1 MNLRIPGP
9 VTVPDDILDVA
20 GNQMIDHRGPQFAAM
35 QHRIL
40 NNLHACFQTKND
52 ILLFTASGTGGLE
65 SAIVNTLSVG
75 DPVLAFV
82 AGEFGERIARIAQ
95 TYGANVNKI
104 KFENGQ
110 GIDPD
115 RVAQELK
122 NAPNTKAVLVT
133 HNETSTGIMHPL
145 QAIANAVRA
154 HSDAVLIVD
163 GVSSML
169 TADAQIDNWGID
181 VMVSASQKA
190 WACPPGVAMLSVSE
204 RAWKAHANA
213 QTPRF
218 YFDWTETKNWLGKG
232 QTPFTPAVS
241 VYYALDRALEKVLAE
256 GLQNVFAR
264 HARIAALTRDQAK
277 ALGFR
282 MFGDERYASNA
293 VTALYAP
300 DGVDTEALRKAAREE
315 YELIIGGGQ
324 GPMRGKIIRIGH
336 LGWVNEAEIHDCFA
350 VIGHILEKVA
360 ADRKSV
366 V

>member
-9 VTVPDDILDVA
+9 VTIPEDVLDVMDH
-20 GNQMIDHRGPQFAAM
+20 QMIDHRGPRFAAI
-35 QHRIL
+35 QQRVVSAL
-40 NNLHACFQTKND
+40 KTAFQTGND
-52 ILLFTASGTGGLE
+52 MLLFTSSGTGGLE
-65 SAIVNTLSVG
+65 SAVVNTVSPG

-82 AGEFGERIARIAQ
+82 AGEFGERIAKIGQ
-95 TYGANVNKI
+95 TYGANVTKI

-122 NAPNTKAVLVT
+122 NAPKTRAVLVT

-145 QAIANAVRA
+145 KEISNAVRA
-154 HSDAVLIVD
+154 NSDAVLIVD

-169 TADAQIDNWGID
+169 TAEAQIDNWGID

-204 RAWKAHANA
+204 RAWQAHANCK
-213 QTPRF
+213 TPRF
-218 YFDWTETKNWLGKG
+218 YFDWTETKAWMEKG

-241 VYYALDRALEKVLAE
+241 VYYSLDVALQKILAE
-256 GLQNVFAR
+256 GMENVIVR
-264 HARIAALTRDQAK
+264 HAKIAALTREQAK

-300 DGVDTEALRKAAREE
+300 DGVDTETLRKVAREE

-324 GPMRGKIIRIGH
+324 GPMRGKIIRVGH
-336 LGWVNEAEIHDCFA
+336 LGWVKEQEIYDCFA
-350 VIGHILEKVA
+350 VIGHILEKIA
-360 ADRKSV
+360 A
-366 V
+366 

>member
-9 VTVPDDILDVA
+9 VTVPEDILDVMDH
-20 GNQMIDHRGPQFAAM
+20 QMIDHRGPQFA
-35 QHRIL
+35 QIQERVV
-40 NNLHACFQTKND
+40 NNLKTSFQTKND
-52 ILLFTASGTGGLE
+52 VLLFTSSGTGGLE
-65 SAIVNTLSVG
+65 SAIVNTLSPG

-82 AGEFGERIARIAQ
+82 AGEFGERIAKIAQ
-95 TYGANVNKI
+95 TYGAKVTKI

-110 GIDPD
+110 GVDPD

-122 NAPNTKAVLVT
+122 NAPATKAVLVT

-145 QAIANAVRA
+145 KEIAHAVRA
-154 HSDAVLIVD
+154 RSDAVLIVD

-190 WACPPGVAMLSVSE
+190 WACPPGVAMISVSE
-204 RAWKAHANA
+204 RAWRAHDTAKM
-213 QTPRF
+213 PRY
-218 YFDWTETKNWLGKG
+218 YFDWTETKNWLAKG

-241 VYYALDRALEKVLAE
+241 VYYALDLALEKILDE

-264 HARIAALTRDQAK
+264 HAHIAALTREQAK
-277 ALGFR
+277 SMGFR

-300 DGVDTEALRKAAREE
+300 EGVDTEALRKAAREDFD
-315 YELIIGGGQ
+315 LIIGGGQ

-336 LGWVNEAEIHDCFA
+336 LGWVKEQEIHDCFT

-360 ADRKSV
+360 A
-366 V
+366 

>member
-9 VTVPDDILDVA
+9 VTIPDDILDVMDH
-20 GNQMIDHRGPQFAAM
+20 QMIDHRGPQFAAI
-35 QHRIL
+35 QQRIVTAL
-40 NNLHACFQTKND
+40 KTAFQTKND
-52 ILLFTASGTGGLE
+52 ILLFTSSGTGGLE
-65 SAIVNTLSVG
+65 SAIVNTISPG
-75 DPVLAFV
+75 DPVLAFS
-82 AGEFGERIARIAQ
+82 AGEFGERIAKLGT

-115 RVAQELK
+115 RVAEELK
-122 NAPNTKAVLVT
+122 KAPQTKAVLVT

-145 QAIANAVRA
+145 EAISKAVRA
-154 HSDAVLIVD
+154 NSDAVLIVD

-190 WACPPGVAMLSVSE
+190 WACPPGVSMISISE
-204 RAWKAHANA
+204 RAWKAHANST
-213 QTPRF
+213 TPRF
-218 YFDWTETKNWLGKG
+218 YFDWTEAKAWMEKG

-241 VYYALDRALEKVLAE
+241 VYYSLDIALQKILAE
-256 GLQNVFAR
+256 GLQSVFAR
-264 HARIAALTRDQAK
+264 HAKIAALTRAQAK

-282 MFGDERYASNA
+282 MFGEERYASNA

-300 DGVDTEALRKAAREE
+300 EGIDTETLRKIAREE

-324 GPMRGKIIRIGH
+324 GPMRGKIIRVGH
-336 LGWVNEAEIHDCFA
+336 LGWVKEQEIYDCFTA
-350 VIGHILEKVA
+350 IGHILEKM
-360 ADRKSV
+360 SH
-366 V
+366 

>member
-9 VTVPDDILDVA
+9 VTIPQDILDVMDH
-20 GNQMIDHRGPQFAAM
+20 QMIDHRGPQFAAM
-35 QHRIL
+35 QKRVIS
-40 NNLHACFQTKND
+40 NLQTCFQTKND
-52 ILLFTASGTGGLE
+52 VLIFTSSGTGGLE
-65 SAIVNTLSVG
+65 SAIVNTLSPG

-82 AGEFGERIARIAQ
+82 GGEFGERIAAIAA
-95 TYGANVNKI
+95 TYGANVTKI

-115 RVAQELK
+115 RVADELK
-122 NAPNTKAVLVT
+122 NAPQTKAVLVT

-145 QAIANAVRA
+145 KEISHAVRA
-154 HSDAVLIVD
+154 HSDAVFIVD

-190 WACPPGVAMLSVSE
+190 WACPPGVSMVSISE
-204 RAWKAHANA
+204 RAWKANANA
-213 QTPRF
+213 KTPRY
-218 YFDWTETKNWLGKG
+218 YFDWAQTKSWLEKG

-241 VYYALDRALEKVLAE
+241 VYYSLDVALERILEE

-264 HARIAALTRDQAK
+264 HAHIAALTREQAK

-300 DGVDTEALRKAAREE
+300 EGVDTEELRKVAREE
-315 YELIIGGGQ
+315 YELIIGVGQ
-324 GPMRGKIIRIGH
+324 GPMRGKIIRVGH
-336 LGWVNEAEIHDCFA
+336 LGWVKEQEIYDCFA
-350 VIGHILEKVA
+350 AIGHILEKVA
-360 ADRKSV
+360 A
-366 V
+366 

>member
-9 VTVPDDILDVA
+9 VTIPEDILDVMDH
-20 GNQMIDHRGPQFAAM
+20 QMIDHRGPQFAAI
-35 QHRIL
+35 QERVIK
-40 NNLHACFQTKND
+40 NLKISFQTRND
-52 ILLFTASGTGGLE
+52 MLLFTSSGTGGLE
-65 SAIVNTLSVG
+65 SAIVNTISPG
-75 DPVLAFV
+75 DDVLAFV
-82 AGEFGERIARIAQ
+82 AGEFGERIARLAN
-95 TYGANVNKI
+95 TYGANVTKI

-122 NAPNTKAVLVT
+122 NAPRTQAVLVT

-145 QAIANAVRA
+145 QAISNAVRA
-154 HSDAVLIVD
+154 NSDAVLIVD

-204 RAWKAHANA
+204 RAWKANANCR
-213 QTPRF
+213 TPRY
-218 YFDWTETKNWLGKG
+218 YFDWVETKNWLEKG

-241 VYYALDRALEKVLAE
+241 VYYALDMALDKILAE
-256 GLQNVFAR
+256 GLQNVFKR
-264 HARIAALTRDQAK
+264 HAHIAALTRQQAK

-300 DGVDTEALRKAAREE
+300 EGVDTEALRKAAREE

-324 GPMRGKIIRIGH
+324 GPMRGKIIRVGH
-336 LGWVNEAEIHDCFA
+336 LGWVKESDINDCFA
-350 VIGHILEKVA
+350 AIGHILEKVA
-360 ADRKSV
+360 A
-366 V
+366 

>member
-9 VTVPDDILDVA
+9 VTVPEDILDVMDH
-20 GNQMIDHRGPQFAAM
+20 QMIDHRGPQFAAI
-35 QHRIL
+35 QERIVNKL
-40 NNLHACFQTKND
+40 KTSFQTRND
-52 ILLFTASGTGGLE
+52 VLLFTSSGTGGLE
-65 SAIVNTLSVG
+65 SAIVNTLSPG
-75 DPVLAFV
+75 DSVLAFV
-82 AGEFGERIARIAQ
+82 AGEFGERIAKIAQ
-95 TYGANVNKI
+95 TYGANVTKI

-110 GIDPD
+110 GIHPD

-122 NAPNTKAVLVT
+122 NAPATKAVLVT

-145 QAIANAVRA
+145 QEISRAVRSN
-154 HSDAVLIVD
+154 SDAVLIVD

-190 WACPPGVAMLSVSE
+190 WACPPGVAMISVSE
-204 RAWKAHANA
+204 RAWKAHAVA
-213 QTPRF
+213 KMPRF
-218 YFDWTETKNWLGKG
+218 YFDWTETKNWLAKG

-241 VYYALDRALEKVLAE
+241 VYYALDLALEKILDE
-256 GLQNVFAR
+256 GLSNVFAR
-264 HARIAALTRDQAK
+264 HARIAALTREQAK
-277 ALGFR
+277 SMGFR
-282 MFGDERYASNA
+282 IFGDERYASNA

-300 DGVDTEALRKAAREE
+300 EGVDTEALRKAAREE

-336 LGWVNEAEIHDCFA
+336 LGWVKEQEIHDCFA
-350 VIGHILEKVA
+350 VIGHILEKV
-360 ADRKSV
+360 V

>member
-9 VTVPDDILDVA
+9 VTIPEDVLDVMDH
-20 GNQMIDHRGPQFAAM
+20 QMIDHRGPQFAAI
-35 QHRIL
+35 QARVVAAL
-40 NNLHACFQTKND
+40 KTAFQTKND
-52 ILLFTASGTGGLE
+52 MLLFTSSGTGGLE
-65 SAIVNTLSVG
+65 SAVVNTLSPG

-82 AGEFGERIARIAQ
+82 AGEFGERIARIAH
-95 TYGANVNKI
+95 TYGANVTKI

-122 NAPNTKAVLVT
+122 NAPQTKAVLVT

-145 QAIANAVRA
+145 KEISNAVRA

-190 WACPPGVAMLSVSE
+190 WACPPGVAMISVSE

-213 QTPRF
+213 KTPRF
-218 YFDWTETKNWLGKG
+218 YFDWTETKAWLEKG

-241 VYYALDRALEKVLAE
+241 VYYALDLALEKILAE
-256 GLQNVFAR
+256 GMSNVIAR
-264 HARIAALTRDQAK
+264 HARIAALTRAQAK
-277 ALGFR
+277 TLGFR

-300 DGVDTEALRKAAREE
+300 EGVDTETLRKIAREE

-324 GPMRGKIIRIGH
+324 GPMRGKIIRVGH
-336 LGWVNEAEIHDCFA
+336 LGWVKEQEIYDCFA
-350 VIGHILEKVA
+350 VIGHILEKIA
-360 ADRKSV
+360 A
-366 V
+366 

>member
-9 VTVPDDILDVA
+9 VTIPEDILDVMDQ
-20 GNQMIDHRGPQFAAM
+20 QMIDHRGPQFAAI
-35 QHRIL
+35 QNRVV
-40 NNLHACFQTKND
+40 NNLKTSFQTKND
-52 ILLFTASGTGGLE
+52 MLLFTSSGTGGLE
-65 SAIVNTLSVG
+65 SAVINTLSPG
-75 DPVLAFV
+75 DEVLAFV
-82 AGEFGERIARIAQ
+82 AGEFGERIAKIA
-95 TYGANVNKI
+95 TTFGANVTKI
-104 KFENGQ
+104 KFDNGQ

-122 NAPNTKAVLVT
+122 NNPKAKAVIVT

-145 QAIANAVRA
+145 KEISNAVRA
-154 HSDAVLIVD
+154 NSDAVFIVD

-190 WACPPGVAMLSVSE
+190 WACPPGVAMISVSE
-204 RAWKAHANA
+204 RAWQANA
-213 QTPRF
+213 NAKTPRY
-218 YFDWTETKNWLGKG
+218 YFDWTETKNWLEKG

-241 VYYALDRALEKVLAE
+241 VYYALDLALQKIQDE

-264 HARIAALTRDQAK
+264 HARIAALTREQAK
-277 ALGFR
+277 AMGFR

-300 DGVDTEALRKAAREE
+300 EGIDTEALRKAARED

-336 LGWVNEAEIHDCFA
+336 LGWVKDQEIYDCFA
-350 VIGHILEKVA
+350 AIGHIMEKVA
-360 ADRKSV
+360 A
-366 V
+366 

>member
-9 VTVPDDILDVA
+9 VTIPEDILDVMDH
-20 GNQMIDHRGPQFAAM
+20 QMIDHRGPQFAAI
-35 QHRIL
+35 QERVVK
-40 NNLHACFQTKND
+40 NLKTSFQTKND
-52 ILLFTASGTGGLE
+52 MLLFTSSGTGGLE
-65 SAIVNTLSVG
+65 SAVVNTISPG
-75 DPVLAFV
+75 DDVLAFV
-82 AGEFGERIARIAQ
+82 AGEFGERIAKLAN
-95 TYGANVNKI
+95 TYGANVTKI

-122 NAPNTKAVLVT
+122 NAPKTKAVLVT

-145 QAIANAVRA
+145 KEISNAVRA
-154 HSDAVLIVD
+154 NSDAVFIVD

-190 WACPPGVAMLSVSE
+190 WACPPGVAMISISE
-204 RAWKAHANA
+204 RAWKANANCK
-213 QTPRF
+213 TPRY
-218 YFDWTETKNWLGKG
+218 YFDWVETKSWLEKG

-241 VYYALDRALEKVLAE
+241 VYYALDLALDKILAE
-256 GLQNVFAR
+256 GLQNVFNR
-264 HARIAALTRDQAK
+264 HAHIAALTRTQAK
-277 ALGFR
+277 SLGFR

-293 VTALYAP
+293 VTALLAP

-324 GPMRGKIIRIGH
+324 GPMRGKIIRVGH
-336 LGWVNEAEIHDCFA
+336 LGWVKESDINDCFA
-350 VIGHILEKVA
+350 AIGHILEKVA
-360 ADRKSV
+360 A
-366 V
+366 

>member
-9 VTVPDDILDVA
+9 VTIPEDILDVMDH
-20 GNQMIDHRGPQFAAM
+20 QMIDHRGPQFAAM
-35 QHRIL
+35 QQRVVAAL
-40 NNLHACFQTKND
+40 KTAFQTKND
-52 ILLFTASGTGGLE
+52 MLLFTSSGTGGLE
-65 SAIVNTLSVG
+65 SAIVNTLSLG

-82 AGEFGERIARIAQ
+82 AGEFGERIARIGQ
-95 TYGANVNKI
+95 TYGANVTKI
-104 KFENGQ
+104 RFENGQ

-122 NAPNTKAVLVT
+122 NNPTTKAVLVT

-145 QAIANAVRA
+145 KEISNAVRA
-154 HSDAVLIVD
+154 NSDAVLIVD

-169 TADAQIDNWGID
+169 TADAQIDAWGID

-190 WACPPGVAMLSVSE
+190 WACPPGVAMISVSE

-213 QTPRF
+213 TTPRF
-218 YFDWTETKNWLGKG
+218 YFDWTETKAWLEKG

-241 VYYALDRALEKVLAE
+241 VYYSLDVALQKILAE
-256 GLQNVFAR
+256 GMENVIAR

-282 MFGDERYASNA
+282 MFGEERYASNA

-300 DGVDTEALRKAAREE
+300 EGVDTETLRKVAREE

-324 GPMRGKIIRIGH
+324 GPMRGKIIRVGH
-336 LGWVNEAEIHDCFA
+336 LGWVSEAEIYDCFT
-350 VIGHILEKVA
+350 VIGHILEKIA
-360 ADRKSV
+360 A
-366 V
+366 

>member
-9 VTVPDDILDVA
+9 VTIPDDILDVMDH
-20 GNQMIDHRGPQFAAM
+20 QMIDHRGSQFAAM
-35 QHRIL
+35 QARIVSAL
-40 NNLHACFQTKND
+40 KTAFQTNND
-52 ILLFTASGTGGLE
+52 ILMFTSSGTGGLE
-65 SAIVNTLSVG
+65 SAIVNTLSPG
-75 DPVLAFV
+75 DPVLAFS
-82 AGEFGERIARIAQ
+82 AGEFGERIAKMGS
-95 TYGANVNKI
+95 TYGGSVNKI

-122 NAPNTKAVLVT
+122 NAPQTKMVLVT

-145 QAIANAVRA
+145 QEIAQAVRA
-154 HSDAVLIVD
+154 NSDAVLIVD

-190 WACPPGVAMLSVSE
+190 WACPPGVSMLSISE

-213 QTPRF
+213 KTPRF
-218 YFDWTETKNWLGKG
+218 YFDWTEAKAWMEKG

-241 VYYALDRALEKVLAE
+241 VYYSLDVALQKILAE

-264 HARIAALTRDQAK
+264 HAKIAALTREQAK

-282 MFGDERYASNA
+282 MFGEERYASTA

-300 DGVDTEALRKAAREE
+300 EGIDTETLRKIAREE
-315 YELIIGGGQ
+315 YDLIIGGGQ
-324 GPMRGKIIRIGH
+324 GPMRGKIIRVGH
-336 LGWVNEAEIHDCFA
+336 LGWVKEHEIYDCFA
-350 VIGHILEKVA
+350 VIGHILEKMSA
-360 ADRKSV
+360 
-366 V
+366 

>member
-35 QHRIL
+35 QRRII
-40 NNLHACFQTKND
+40 NNLNACFQTKND
-52 ILLFTASGTGGLE
+52 VLLFTASGTGGLE
-65 SAIVNTLSVG
+65 SAIVNTLSPG

-110 GIDPD
+110 GIDPA

-122 NAPNTKAVLVT
+122 NAPQTKAVLVT

-154 HSDAVLIVD
+154 NSDAVLIVD

-204 RAWKAHANA
+204 RAWKMHANA
-213 QTPRF
+213 KTPRF
-218 YFDWTETKNWLGKG
+218 YFDWTETKSWLEKG

-241 VYYALDRALEKVLAE
+241 VYYALDLALEKILAE

-264 HARIAALTRDQAK
+264 HARIAALTREQAK
-277 ALGFR
+277 SLGFR

-300 DGVDTEALRKAAREE
+300 DGVDTEALRKIAREE
-315 YELIIGGGQ
+315 YDLIIGGGQ

-336 LGWVNEAEIHDCFA
+336 LGWVSEAEIHDCFA

-360 ADRKSV
+360 A
-366 V
+366 

>member
-1 MNLRIPGP
+1 
-9 VTVPDDILDVA
+9 
-20 GNQMIDHRGPQFAAM
+20 MIDHRGPQFAAI
-35 QHRIL
+35 QERVVK
-40 NNLHACFQTKND
+40 NLKTSFQTKND
-52 ILLFTASGTGGLE
+52 VLLFTSSGTGGLE
-65 SAIVNTLSVG
+65 SAVVNTLSPG

-82 AGEFGERIARIAQ
+82 AGEFGERIAKIAQ
-95 TYGANVNKI
+95 TYGASVKKI

-115 RVAQELK
+115 RVAAELRA
-122 NAPNTKAVLVT
+122 APKTKSVLVT

-145 QAIANAVRA
+145 KEISNAVRA
-154 HSDAVLIVD
+154 NSDAVLIVD

-169 TADAQIDNWGID
+169 TADAQVDAWGID

-190 WACPPGVAMLSVSE
+190 WACPPGVAMLSISE

-213 QTPRF
+213 RIPRF
-218 YFDWTETKNWLGKG
+218 YFDWTETRSWLEKG

-241 VYYALDRALEKVLAE
+241 VYYALDLALEKILEE

-264 HARIAALTRDQAK
+264 HAHIAALTREQAK
-277 ALGFR
+277 SMGFR

-300 DGVDTEALRKAAREE
+300 DGVDTEALRKAARED

-336 LGWVNEAEIHDCFA
+336 LGWVKEQEIHDCFA

-360 ADRKSV
+360 A
-366 V
+366 

>member
-9 VTVPDDILDVA
+9 VTIPQEILDVMDH
-20 GNQMIDHRGPQFAAM
+20 QMIDHRGPQFAAI
-35 QHRIL
+35 QARVVK
-40 NNLHACFQTKND
+40 NLQTCFQTKND
-52 ILLFTASGTGGLE
+52 VLLFTSSGTGGLE
-65 SAIVNTLSVG
+65 SAIVNTLSPG

-82 AGEFGERIARIAQ
+82 AGEFGERIAAIAA
-95 TYGANVNKI
+95 TYGSNVTKI

-122 NAPNTKAVLVT
+122 NAPQTKAVLVT

-145 QAIANAVRA
+145 KEISHAVRA
-154 HSDAVLIVD
+154 NSDAVLIVD

-169 TADAQIDNWGID
+169 TADAQVDNWGID

-190 WACPPGVAMLSVSE
+190 WACPPGVAIVSISD

-213 QTPRF
+213 KMPRF
-218 YFDWTETKNWLGKG
+218 YFDWTETKKWLEKG

-241 VYYALDRALEKVLAE
+241 VYYALDLALERILEE
-256 GLQNVFAR
+256 GLPNVFAR
-264 HARIAALTRDQAK
+264 HAHIAALTREQAK
-277 ALGFR
+277 QLGFR

-315 YELIIGGGQ
+315 YDLIIGGGQ

-336 LGWVNEAEIHDCFA
+336 LGWVKEQEIYDCFA
-350 VIGHILEKVA
+350 AIGHILEKVA
-360 ADRKSV
+360 A
-366 V
+366 

>member
-9 VTVPDDILDVA
+9 VTVPEDILDVT

-35 QHRIL
+35 QNRIV
-40 NNLHACFQTKND
+40 NNLKKSFQTKND
-52 ILLFTASGTGGLE
+52 VLLFTASGTGGLE
-65 SAIVNTLSVG
+65 SAIVNTLSPN

-110 GIDPD
+110 GIDPA

-122 NAPNTKAVLVT
+122 NAPQTKAVLVT

-145 QAIANAVRA
+145 KEIANAVRA
-154 HSDAVLIVD
+154 NSDAVLIVD

-204 RAWKAHANA
+204 RAWKMHANA
-213 QTPRF
+213 KTPRF
-218 YFDWTETKNWLGKG
+218 YFDWTETKGWLEKG

-241 VYYALDRALEKVLAE
+241 VYYALDLALEKILAE

-264 HARIAALTRDQAK
+264 HARIAALTREQAK
-277 ALGFR
+277 SLGFR

-315 YELIIGGGQ
+315 YDLIIGGGQ
-324 GPMRGKIIRIGH
+324 GPMRGKIIRVGH
-336 LGWVNEAEIHDCFA
+336 LGWVKEQEIHDCFA
-350 VIGHILEKVA
+350 VIGHILETVA
-360 ADRKSV
+360 A
-366 V
+366 

>member
-1 MNLRIPGP
+1 LK
-9 VTVPDDILDVA
+9 T
-20 GNQMIDHRGPQFAAM
+20 
-35 QHRIL
+35 
-40 NNLHACFQTKND
+40 CFQTRND
-52 ILLFTASGTGGLE
+52 ILLFTSSGTGGLE
-65 SAIVNTLSVG
+65 AAVVNTLSPG

-82 AGEFGERIARIAQ
+82 AGEFGERIAAIAGA
-95 TYGANVNKI
+95 YGANVTKI

-122 NAPNTKAVLVT
+122 RAPQTKAVLVT

-145 QAIANAVRA
+145 QGIANAVRA

-169 TADAQIDNWGID
+169 TADAQVDNWGID

-190 WACPPGVAMLSVSE
+190 WACPPGVAMLSISD
-204 RAWKAHANA
+204 RAWKAHAA
-213 QTPRF
+213 ARIPRF
-218 YFDWTETKNWLGKG
+218 YFDWTETKKWLEKG

-241 VYYALDRALEKVLAE
+241 VYYALDHALARILEE
-256 GLQNVFAR
+256 GLPNVFAR
-264 HARIAALTRDQAK
+264 HAHIAALTREQAK

-300 DGVDTEALRKAAREE
+300 EGVDTETLRKVAREE
-315 YELIIGGGQ
+315 YDLIIGGGQ
-324 GPMRGKIIRIGH
+324 GPMRGKIIRVGH
-336 LGWVNEAEIHDCFA
+336 LGWVQEQEIYDCFTA
-350 VIGHILEKVA
+350 IGHILEKVA
-360 ADRKSV
+360 A
-366 V
+366 

>member
-9 VTVPDDILDVA
+9 VTIPDDILDVMDH
-20 GNQMIDHRGPQFAAM
+20 QMIDHRGPQFAAM
-35 QHRIL
+35 QQRVVAAL
-40 NNLHACFQTKND
+40 QTAFQTKND
-52 ILLFTASGTGGLE
+52 MLLFTSSGTGGLE
-65 SAIVNTLSVG
+65 SAVVNTLSPG
-75 DPVLAFV
+75 DSVLAFV
-82 AGEFGERIARIAQ
+82 AGEFGERIARIAS
-95 TYGANVNKI
+95 TYGANVTKI
-104 KFENGQ
+104 KFANGQ

-115 RVAQELK
+115 RVAHALK
-122 NAPNTKAVLVT
+122 NAPQTQAVLVT

-145 QAIANAVRA
+145 QEIAHAVRA
-154 HSDAVLIVD
+154 NSDAVLIVD

-204 RAWKAHANA
+204 RAWKAHARA
-213 QTPRF
+213 KIPRF
-218 YFDWTETKNWLGKG
+218 YFDWTETKAWMEKG

-241 VYYALDRALEKVLAE
+241 VYYSLDVALQKILAE
-256 GLQNVFAR
+256 GMANVIAR
-264 HARIAALTRDQAK
+264 HARIAALTRAQAK

-300 DGVDTEALRKAAREE
+300 DGVDTETLRKIAREE

-324 GPMRGKIIRIGH
+324 GPMRGKIIRVGH
-336 LGWVNEAEIHDCFA
+336 LGWVKEQEIYDCFA
-350 VIGHILEKVA
+350 VIGHILEKIA
-360 ADRKSV
+360 A
-366 V
+366 